1 MFFSTQLLPPCSLP
15 PSRSFL
21 PPSLRPPSFLPSSL
35 PSFLPSFPP
44 SPPPSCTP
52 SNFPPLAS
60 KSAPPAVWLPAGLY
74 QAGPR
79 NRYFD
84 LKAVTG
90 WLLNSF
96 FQSLVVFVMVMGTL
110 TPLYAD
116 RHSGRTA
123 GQWQTGATLFTAV
136 IITVHLEISSVIDH
150 WTWIH
155 AFAVTFS
162 VCEYL
167 MHVFIKQSASQSI
180 KQPTNQPLNQSVNQS
195 VNHLIN

>member
-1 MFFSTQLLPPCSLP
+1 LLPSL
-15 PSRSFL
+15 SHL
-21 PPSLRPPSFLPSSL
+21 L
-35 PSFLPSFPP
+35 
-44 SPPPSCTP
+44 
-52 SNFPPLAS
+52 
-60 KSAPPAVWLPAGLY
+60 WLPAGLY

-90 WLLNSF
+90 WLLNSA
-96 FQSLVVFVMVMGTL
+96 FQSVVVFVMVMGSL

-136 IITVHLEISSVIDH
+136 IITVHLEISSLIDH
-150 WTWIH
+150 WTWLH

-162 VCEYL
+162 VCEYF
-167 MHVFIKQSASQSI
+167 MCVYQAIS
-180 KQPTNQPLNQSVNQS
+180 PSVNQS
-195 VNHLIN
+195 INYSTNQSISQSIN

>member
-1 MFFSTQLLPPCSLP
+1 LLPSL
-15 PSRSFL
+15 SHL
-21 PPSLRPPSFLPSSL
+21 L
-35 PSFLPSFPP
+35 
-44 SPPPSCTP
+44 
-52 SNFPPLAS
+52 
-60 KSAPPAVWLPAGLY
+60 WLPAGLY

-90 WLLNSF
+90 WLLNSA
-96 FQSLVVFVMVMGTL
+96 FQSVVVFVMVMGSL

-136 IITVHLEISSVIDH
+136 IITVHLEISSLIDH
-150 WTWIH
+150 WTWLH

-162 VCEYL
+162 VCEYF
-167 MHVFIKQSASQSI
+167 MCVYQAVS
-180 KQPTNQPLNQSVNQS
+180 QSVNQS
-195 VNHLIN
+195 INYSSNQSISQSINQLIHQSINQSVSQSV

>member
-1 MFFSTQLLPPCSLP
+1 MYVLLHLIVLF
-15 PSRSFL
+15 FL
-21 PPSLRPPSFLPSSL
+21 PPSLLPSL
-35 PSFLPSFPP
+35 PSLPPLPSFPP
-44 SPPPSCTP
+44 SFLLVLPAACHRLLPSL
-52 SNFPPLAS
+52 SHLL
-60 KSAPPAVWLPAGLY
+60 WLPAGLY

-90 WLLNSF
+90 WLLNSA
-96 FQSLVVFVMVMGTL
+96 FQSVVVFVMVMGSL

-136 IITVHLEISSVIDH
+136 IITVHLEISSLIDH
-150 WTWIH
+150 WTWLH

-162 VCEYL
+162 VCEYF
-167 MHVFIKQSASQSI
+167 MCVYQAVS
-180 KQPTNQPLNQSVNQS
+180 QSVNQS
-195 VNHLIN
+195 INYSSNQSISQSINQLIHQSINQSVSQSV

>member
-21 PPSLRPPSFLPSSL
+21 PPSLRPLSFP

-44 SPPPSCTP
+44 SFLPTFLPSLPPSLLP
-52 SNFPPLAS
+52 SLLLVH
-60 KSAPPAVWLPAGLY
+60 PATSHRSLPSLHHLLRLPAGLY

-136 IITVHLEISSVIDH
+136 IITVHVEISSVIDH
-150 WTWIH
+150 WTWVH
-155 AFAVTFS
+155 AFSVTFS
-162 VCEYL
+162 VCEYF
-167 MHVFIKQSASQSI
+167 MHVFIMQSVS
-180 KQPTNQPLNQSVNQS
+180 QSVNQS
-195 VNHLIN
+195 INQ